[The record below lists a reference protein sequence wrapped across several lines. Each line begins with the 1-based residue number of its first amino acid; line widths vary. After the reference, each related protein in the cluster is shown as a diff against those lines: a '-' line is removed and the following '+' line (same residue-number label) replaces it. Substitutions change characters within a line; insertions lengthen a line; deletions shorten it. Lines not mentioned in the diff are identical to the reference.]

1 VKENFE
7 SKTCRKLVGAYMI
20 HSSKFYFNNIS
31 TQNSDVLQALYSV
44 LFLLL
49 ANNENY
55 QGSIKW
61 HNFLL

>member
-1 VKENFE
+1 
-7 SKTCRKLVGAYMI
+7 MI